1 MCPEFTRSKMKVFAI
16 ATAAARVTS
25 EALLLY
31 NGRTGSGE
39 LTCDTCNVSNDVAEL
54 NDISEHRLRAK
65 VCRPRRCS
73 CSTPLLISF

>member
-31 NGRTGSGE
+31 NVIRATSPM
-39 LTCDTCNVSNDVAEL
+39 TWL
-54 NDISEHRLRAK
+54 N
-65 VCRPRRCS
+65 
-73 CSTPLLISF
+73 